1 MKFKTDENLPGEIAL
16 LLQQAGHDALTLAE
30 QSMLGSTDP
39 TIASVCRAEGRA
51 IVTLDVADIRTYP
64 PKEYSGIV
72 VLRLS
77 RQDKPHVLRV
87 FQQTLPKFE
96 TERSNS

>member
-16 LLQQAGHDALTLAE
+16 LLRQVGHDALALAE
-30 QSMLGSTDP
+30 QSMLGSTDS
-39 TIASVCRAEGRA
+39 TIAAVYRAEGRA
-51 IVTLDVADIRTYP
+51 IVTLDVDFADIRSYP

-77 RQDKPHVLRV
+77 RQDKP
-87 FQQTLPKFE
+87 
-96 TERSNS
+96 

>member
-1 MKFKTDENLPGEIAL
+1 
-16 LLQQAGHDALTLAE
+16 
-30 QSMLGSTDP
+30 MLGSTDP

-51 IVTLDVADIRTYP
+51 IVTLDVDFADIRTYP
-64 PKEYSGIV
+64 PKEHSGIV

-96 TERSNS
+96 TERLNGTLWIVEESQIRIRE